1 MTLYFSC
8 RIGTGQNYTNM
19 FSFGDNTDAEGM
31 NNGGRLDDK
40 KMDTREKWN
49 ILMKDLNNEKQ
60 RNHALYSSFL
70 PRHSAAIL
78 NQGQMPKGGRYINTG
93 RKIMCNSFLWIFT
106 VSKSCNHYQ
115 N

>member
-1 MTLYFSC
+1 
-8 RIGTGQNYTNM
+8 M

-40 KMDTREKWN
+40 KMDPREKWN

-106 VSKSCNHYQ
+106 VSKSCNWCFSFS
-115 N
+115 NT